1 MQKRAIITGGTA
13 GLGYS
18 SALRAAEAGFDVIIA
33 SRNQVQGELAKS
45 EIQKKFPLVEIKF
58 LSLDLSDID
67 SIEKFRRR
75 IVQPWDLLINNAGAK
90 IQKPFK
96 STKQGHEWHVG
107 VNHLGHFALTAMLWP
122 MAAEAATV
130 TTVTSIVAKKGQAK
144 FSSSK
149 ENFNERQ
156 AYADSKFLNMA
167 YARELAKRLE
177 GTSKKSTLAH
187 PGFAKA
193 NPYGNS
199 AVRFAENIAAQSAWR
214 GSEPIWE
221 AANAENG
228 TYFVPN
234 VLELWGKPKQV
245 ELMSLDEK
253 LLSEIW
259 LESEELT
266 GVRFS
271 PRLNYGDE

>member
-13 GLGYS
+13 GLGYC
-18 SALRAAEAGFDVIIA
+18 SALRAADAGFDVIIA
-33 SRNQVQGELAKS
+33 SRNHIQGDFARS
-45 EIQKKFPLVEIKF
+45 EIQNKFPKVEIKF
-58 LSLDLSDID
+58 LALDLSDID
-67 SIEKFRRR
+67 SIESFSRR
-75 IVQPWDLLINNAGAK
+75 IDQPWDLLINNAGAK

-96 STKQGHEWHVG
+96 TTKQGHEWHVG

-122 MAAEAATV
+122 MAAEVATV
-130 TTVTSIVAKKGQAK
+130 TTVTSIVAKKGKAK
-144 FSSSK
+144 FLSSK

-156 AYADSKFLNMA
+156 AYADSKFLNLA
-167 YARELAKRLE
+167 YGSELAKRLE

-214 GSEPIWE
+214 GSEPIWK

-245 ELMSLDEK
+245 EILNLDEK

-259 LESEELT
+259 RESEELT
-266 GVRFS
+266 GVLFN
-271 PRLNYGDE
+271 PRPNYGDE

>member
-13 GLGYS
+13 GLGYC

-33 SRNQVQGELAKS
+33 SRNQVQGALAKS
-45 EIQKKFPLVEIKF
+45 EIQKKFPHVEIKF

-67 SIEKFRRR
+67 SIDGFSRE
-75 IVQPWDLLINNAGAK
+75 IDQPWDLLINNAGAK

-96 STKQGHEWHVG
+96 TTTQGHEWHVG
-107 VNHLGHFALTAMLWP
+107 VNHLGHFALTAKLWP
-122 MAAEAATV
+122 MAAQTATV
-130 TTVTSIVAKKGQAK
+130 TTVTSIVAKKGQAN
-144 FSSSK
+144 FLSSK
-149 ENFNERQ
+149 ENFDERQ
-156 AYADSKFLNMA
+156 AYADSKFLNLA
-167 YARELAKRLE
+167 YASELAKRLE

-214 GSEPIWE
+214 GSDPIWE
-221 AANAENG
+221 AAKAENAAF
-228 TYFVPN
+228 FVPN

-245 ELMSLDEK
+245 EIPKLDQQLLNEVWRESEK
-253 LLSEIW
+253 LIE
-259 LESEELT
+259 
-266 GVRFS
+266 VRFS
-271 PRLNYGDE
+271 PRPNYGDE

>member
-13 GLGYS
+13 GLGYC

-33 SRNQVQGELAKS
+33 SRNQVQGDLAKS
-45 EIQKKFPLVEIKF
+45 EIQKKFPQVEIKF

-67 SIEKFRRR
+67 SIDRFSRR
-75 IVQPWDLLINNAGAK
+75 IDQPWDLLINNAGAK

-96 STKQGHEWHVG
+96 TTKQGHEWHVG

-122 MAAEAATV
+122 KAAEAATV
-130 TTVTSIVAKKGQAK
+130 TSVTSIVAKKGQAK
-144 FSSSK
+144 FLSSK

-156 AYADSKFLNMA
+156 AYADSKFLNLA
-167 YARELAKRLE
+167 YASELAKRLE

-228 TYFVPN
+228 TFFVPN

-245 ELMSLDEK
+245 EILNLDEK

-259 LESEELT
+259 RESEELT
-266 GVRFS
+266 GVPFN
-271 PRLNYGDE
+271 PRPNYGDE

>member
-13 GLGYS
+13 GLGFC
-18 SALRAAEAGFDVIIA
+18 SALRAAEAGFDLIIA

-45 EIQKKFPLVEIKF
+45 EIQKKFPKVEIKF
-58 LSLDLSDID
+58 LALDLSDID
-67 SIEKFRRR
+67 SIEKFTSG
-75 IVQPWDLLINNAGAK
+75 IDEPWDLLINNAGAK

-96 STKQGHEWHVG
+96 TTKQGHEWHVG

-122 MAAEAATV
+122 MAAETATV

-144 FSSSK
+144 FFSSK

-156 AYADSKFLNMA
+156 AYADSKFLNLA
-167 YARELAKRLE
+167 YARELANRLE

-199 AVRFAENIAAQSAWR
+199 AVRFAENIAAQSAWK
-214 GSEPIWE
+214 GSEPVWV

-228 TYFVPN
+228 AYFVPN
-234 VLELWGKPKQV
+234 VLELWGKPKPV
-245 ELMSLDEK
+245 ETPNLDQK
-253 LLSEIW
+253 LLNEVW
-259 LESEELT
+259 KESEKLT

-271 PRLNYGDE
+271 PRPNYGDA

>member
-13 GLGYS
+13 GLGYC

-45 EIQKKFPLVEIKF
+45 EIQKKFPQIEIKF

-67 SIEKFRRR
+67 SIDKFSRR
-75 IVQPWDLLINNAGAK
+75 IVHPWDLLINNAGAK

-96 STKQGHEWHVG
+96 TTKQGHEWHVG

-122 MAAEAATV
+122 MAAGTATV
-130 TTVTSIVAKKGQAK
+130 TTVTSIVAKKGQAN
-144 FSSSK
+144 FLGSK

-156 AYADSKFLNMA
+156 AYADSKFLNLA
-167 YARELAKRLE
+167 YASELAKRLE
-177 GTSKKSTLAH
+177 GSNKKSTLAH

-199 AVRFAENIAAQSAWR
+199 AVRFAEKIAAQSAWR

-221 AANAENG
+221 AATAENG

-234 VLELWGKPKQV
+234 VLELWGRPKQV
-245 ELMSLDEK
+245 EILNLDEN

-259 LESEELT
+259 QESEKLT

-271 PRLNYGDE
+271 PRPNYGDE

>member
-13 GLGYS
+13 GLGYC

-33 SRNQVQGELAKS
+33 SRNQFQGELAKS
-45 EIQKKFPLVEIKF
+45 EIQKKFPQVEIKF
-58 LSLDLSDID
+58 LSLDLSDIE
-67 SIEKFRRR
+67 SIDRFSRT
-75 IVQPWDLLINNAGAK
+75 IDQPWDLLINNAGAK

-96 STKQGHEWHVG
+96 TTKRGHEWHVG

-122 MAAEAATV
+122 MAAEVATV
-130 TTVTSIVAKKGQAK
+130 TTVTSIVAKKGKAK
-144 FSSSK
+144 FLSSK
-149 ENFNERQ
+149 ESFNERQ
-156 AYADSKFLNMA
+156 AYADSKFLNLA
-167 YARELAKRLE
+167 YGIELAKRLE

-214 GSEPIWE
+214 GSEPIWK

-245 ELMSLDEK
+245 EMPNLDQRLLNDVWQQSEK
-253 LLSEIW
+253 
-259 LESEELT
+259 LT
-266 GVRFS
+266 GVRFN
-271 PRLNYGDE
+271 PRPNYDDE

>member
-13 GLGYS
+13 GLGYC

-33 SRNQVQGELAKS
+33 SRNQVQGALAKS
-45 EIQKKFPLVEIKF
+45 EIQKKFPQVEIKF

-67 SIEKFRRR
+67 SIDRFSRG
-75 IVQPWDLLINNAGAK
+75 IDQPWDLLINNAGAK
-90 IQKPFK
+90 IQKPFQT
-96 STKQGHEWHVG
+96 TKKGHEWHVG

-122 MAAEAATV
+122 IAAEAATV

-167 YARELAKRLE
+167 FARELAKRLE

-199 AVRFAENIAAQSAWR
+199 AVRFGENIAAQSAWR

-221 AANAENG
+221 AANGENG